1 MFREGIIRV
10 VVDPTNSRFTKE
22 RRPKFITGFPT
33 MGLFHIRGEGKIRCM
48 TS

>member
-10 VVDPTNSRFTKE
+10 VVDPTNSTFTKE

-33 MGLFHIRGEGKIRCM
+33 MGLFTYGEKGNLDV
-48 TS
+48 